1 MDNELEVIRDQMDQT
16 RASLSDKLEVLESQV
31 HETVVSAT
39 NTVAETVE
47 NVKDVVESVTGTVE
61 SVADTLNIAKHF
73 EAHPWGSLLC
83 AVATGFFGS
92 LLLKSSPKPQ
102 TVPVPVPVP
111 PSGPAASA
119 PVAPQYTAQK
129 PAEEQKSSTV
139 ETVEKIWGKV
149 TDVVKDLALG
159 SVLGTVAELAN
170 SALPDTMHE
179 EVDKFLDDLS
189 VSLGGKPLKHSPRQH
204 EENAPA
210 ARPPDE
216 DRDEQGHPSRTPPHN
231 GLRRMSAS
239 RG

>member
-1 MDNELEVIRDQMDQT
+1 VDNELEVIRDEMDQT
-16 RASLSDKLEVLESQV
+16 RTSLSDKLEALESQV
-31 HETVVSAT
+31 HETVASAA

-61 SVADTLNIAKHF
+61 SVADTLNIARHV
-73 EAHPWGSLLC
+73 EEHPWGALLC

-92 LLLKSSPKPQ
+92 LLLGSSHKPQ
-102 TVPVPVPVP
+102 PVPVPVPVPVP
-111 PSGPAASA
+111 PPPGPA
-119 PVAPQYTAQK
+119 PQFTAEK
-129 PAEEQKSSTV
+129 PAEEHKSSTF
-139 ETVEKIWGKV
+139 ETVETIWGKV

-159 SVLGTVAELAN
+159 SVLGTVAEMAN
-170 SALPDTMHE
+170 SALPDSMHK

-204 EENAPA
+204 QETAPA
-210 ARPPDE
+210 VRPPAE

-231 GLRRMSAS
+231 GLRRMSTGTG